1 MRFCGACGSPL
12 AGRSPAP
19 EPVRRAAER
28 RHMTVMFCDVVD
40 STSIAELM
48 DPEDFREV
56 LSDYQSVCASSIER
70 YNGFTAQWV
79 GDGVLAY
86 FGYPRAHEDDPLRAV
101 HAGLGILD
109 GVRSLNEQLG
119 HRWGLSLQVRIGIHS
134 GTVVAGEMGAGA
146 MREPLAIVGETP
158 HVASRLQSLAP
169 PGSIVVSDV
178 TCGLLNGGF
187 GTEALGAKSLKG
199 ISRQIPVHRV
209 LGVLAASPE
218 LAQATGVGTPMIDR
232 DRDRVRLAEA
242 WEQAKQGRGVVVHI
256 AGEAGIGKTRL
267 VRSLRQDL
275 AEPRVDRV
283 LQCSAHHS
291 GTVLYPVAR
300 FFEQR
305 MQLESID
312 TPDERRS
319 ALAHAVTNVGLGPDE
334 VVPLLADLIQIPD
347 DARGPQPL
355 LARDARNTMLQA
367 IAAMLLGSSDQ
378 HPLLLVVEDLH
389 WADPTTIELLE
400 RIVSRTPELPVA
412 CVVTHRPDFEPPWA
426 QWQSVVEI
434 DLGPLEQEYVREM
447 AKAASLTELDGESL
461 RRVQAV
467 ADGVPLFV
475 EEMVKVLD
483 VAPET
488 PARAGSHGGFVPP
501 TLQGLLTERLDRL
514 PELTE
519 TIDQAA
525 VLGREFDRRLLA
537 ALVEMDGED
546 YRTAIAKLISQDVLR
561 VVEGYGSRL
570 EFGHG
575 LLHEAAYE
583 RMLRQRRRDLH
594 ARVAE
599 ILLTQSPLSSEAAPQ
614 LIAFHWT
621 AAGMP
626 AKALPHWKV
635 AASRAI
641 GRAAFLE
648 AVEHLRQALRTL
660 DEVHPAPQGDEE
672 RAALLTDLGR
682 ALQAGRTPA
691 ADVDDIYLSAR
702 AACERTGRRDQLVA
716 VLEGQC
722 RHHLIRAEYRV
733 ALERAKELLELGEDP
748 TGPECIAD
756 GHMSAGLVAMYTGD
770 LQQARIHLKAASDR
784 VPTRSNPGLG
794 TEDLGFVTGA
804 NSLAYLA
811 VVLWNQGHVREALER
826 SDQSLVTAEETGS
839 ALTRAAAW
847 GMRTGLLM
855 SQGRVAEFGEWLQ
868 RCRIHAVER
877 NIGYWSLVSSL
888 WTAWAEARGGR
899 SSAGIAR
906 LREQIDEYISTGGR
920 LGLPHFLTL
929 MADVWVSAGDGD
941 AAVEAL
947 RSGAEQIDATGE
959 RYYEP
964 ELYWSMARALMRCRR
979 PDPDAAR
986 AAYERAAGAAQ
997 KQDARLLEL
1006 RALNGLVL
1014 HERKFGQGCSA
1025 LARVQQLC
1033 DWFDDDLSV
1042 PDLVRA
1048 RELLAQGPAAEPI

>member
-1 MRFCGACGSPL
+1 MRAVWSENPAEMRFCGACGSPL
-12 AGRSPAP
+12 ATGSHPA

-109 GVRSLNEQLG
+109 GVRSLNGHLG
-119 HRWGLSLQVRIGIHS
+119 QTWGLSLQVRIGIHS

-178 TCGLLNGGF
+178 TRGLLDGGF

-209 LGVLAASPE
+209 LGVLAASPD
-218 LAQATGVGTPMIDR
+218 LAQASGVRTPMIDR

-242 WEQAKQGRGVVVHI
+242 WEQAKQGQGVVVHI

-312 TPDERRS
+312 TPEERRS
-319 ALAHAVTNVGLGPDE
+319 ALEQAVTNVGLGADE

-347 DARGPQPL
+347 DARRPQPL

-367 IAAMLLGSSDQ
+367 IAAMLLGSSEQ

-400 RIVSRTPELPVA
+400 RIVSRAPELPVA

-447 AKAASLTELDGESL
+447 AEAASSSELDGESL
-461 RRVQAV
+461 RRVQAA

-483 VAPET
+483 VPPET
-488 PARAGSHGGFVPP
+488 PGSASSHRGFVPP

-514 PELTE
+514 PELTDL
-519 TIDQAA
+519 IDQAA
-525 VLGREFDRRLLA
+525 VLGREFDRRLLG

-561 VVEGYGSRL
+561 LVEGYGSRL
-570 EFGHG
+570 EFAHG

-583 RMLRQRRRDLH
+583 RMLRPHRRELH

-621 AAGMP
+621 AAAMP
-626 AKALPHWKV
+626 AKALPHWKL

-648 AVEHLRQALRTL
+648 AVEHLRQALQTL
-660 DEVHPAPQGDEE
+660 DEVHPAPEGDERE
-672 RAALLTDLGR
+672 RHCS
-682 ALQAGRTPA
+682 P
-691 ADVDDIYLSAR
+691 IS
-702 AACERTGRRDQLVA
+702 
-716 VLEGQC
+716 
-722 RHHLIRAEYRV
+722 
-733 ALERAKELLELGEDP
+733 
-748 TGPECIAD
+748 D
-756 GHMSAGLVAMYTGD
+756 G
-770 LQQARIHLKAASDR
+770 
-784 VPTRSNPGLG
+784 
-794 TEDLGFVTGA
+794 
-804 NSLAYLA
+804 
-811 VVLWNQGHVREALER
+811 
-826 SDQSLVTAEETGS
+826 
-839 ALTRAAAW
+839 
-847 GMRTGLLM
+847 
-855 SQGRVAEFGEWLQ
+855 
-868 RCRIHAVER
+868 
-877 NIGYWSLVSSL
+877 
-888 WTAWAEARGGR
+888 
-899 SSAGIAR
+899 
-906 LREQIDEYISTGGR
+906 
-920 LGLPHFLTL
+920 
-929 MADVWVSAGDGD
+929 
-941 AAVEAL
+941 
-947 RSGAEQIDATGE
+947 
-959 RYYEP
+959 
-964 ELYWSMARALMRCRR
+964 RCRR
-979 PDPDAAR
+979 DGRRPPMSTRSTAPPALPASAPDVATSWWRCWRASAATT
-986 AAYERAAGAAQ
+986 
-997 KQDARLLEL
+997 
-1006 RALNGLVL
+1006 
-1014 HERKFGQGCSA
+1014 
-1025 LARVQQLC
+1025 
-1033 DWFDDDLSV
+1033 
-1042 PDLVRA
+1042 
-1048 RELLAQGPAAEPI
+1048 